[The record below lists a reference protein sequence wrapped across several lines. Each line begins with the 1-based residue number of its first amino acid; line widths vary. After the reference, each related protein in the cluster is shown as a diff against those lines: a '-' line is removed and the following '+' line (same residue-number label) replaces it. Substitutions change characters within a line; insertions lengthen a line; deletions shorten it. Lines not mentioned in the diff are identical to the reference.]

1 MHPIN
6 NNKSSLIGI
15 MILLFAVVFAYEEA
29 TENER
34 QLQFGSGFGSGFG
47 TNNNNIGGFGNN
59 NNGGFGSGFS
69 GNNNNN
75 NGGGFTIGGT
85 FSNNNNNNGAGGS
98 GFGMTSSTT
107 SSNGEEE
114 SSSSSFG
121 FGFGSSSEGGSS
133 SSSNNGD
140 EGGGNFGIGIPNF
153 PHASPPSIL
162 DNFPTLTLPPFGGGN
177 FGVGGGNFGGGFPS
191 SNSPP
196 SSPNNNFPTL
206 TLPPFFND
214 VPIVTSPP
222 GNNNNNDNIVDFTLP
237 PNPLIPD
244 LSIVLPPNPF
254 IPDLITLPPNPFIP
268 DLITLPPNLSPNVV
282 APPPITINPIITTP
296 TVSSSF
302 VTINTTSTATTI
314 AITNNN
320 ETTTVSSSVT
330 INTTSTTNNNE
341 TTTTTTVVIG
351 GSGTFCFSGGTVA
364 YVENKGL
371 VEMRRLKIGDYVA
384 VDKKKDSTF
393 VFEPIYSFGHYEPN
407 NNHKHNTNFLEI
419 RTNSSNPISSKLQI
433 TRQHLIYKKGVTHPV
448 PASSIQRGDQLV
460 LLGKEEVVTV
470 SSVYDT
476 ISITTG
482 LYAPFTPSGKLLVNN
497 GLLVS
502 SYVALDDTSSDGQ
515 LELFNG
521 MLRFSYHW
529 LARSFEVPHRIVC
542 TSSLFGSGSLLSW
555 CSKETYTKDG
565 ISNWVAIPMKFTMWL
580 LQKHPFQQILIL
592 PIICILALFSLLE
605 QTTTLLL
612 LLVVVVL
619 VRFGRVWNK
628 TKI

>member
-1 MHPIN
+1 
-6 NNKSSLIGI
+6 
-15 MILLFAVVFAYEEA
+15 
-29 TENER
+29 
-34 QLQFGSGFGSGFG
+34 
-47 TNNNNIGGFGNN
+47 
-59 NNGGFGSGFS
+59 
-69 GNNNNN
+69 
-75 NGGGFTIGGT
+75 
-85 FSNNNNNNGAGGS
+85 
-98 GFGMTSSTT
+98 
-107 SSNGEEE
+107 
-114 SSSSSFG
+114 
-121 FGFGSSSEGGSS
+121 
-133 SSSNNGD
+133 
-140 EGGGNFGIGIPNF
+140 
-153 PHASPPSIL
+153 L
-162 DNFPTLTLPPFGGGN
+162 D
-177 FGVGGGNFGGGFPS
+177 
-191 SNSPP
+191 
-196 SSPNNNFPTL
+196 NNNFPTL
-206 TLPPFFND
+206 TLPPFGVGVGNFGDGFPSNSPPSSPILDNSFPTLTLPPLFND

-222 GNNNNNDNIVDFTLP
+222 GNNNNNNNNNIVDFTLP
-237 PNPLIPD
+237 PNPFIPD
-244 LSIVLPPNPF
+244 LLITLPPNPF

-268 DLITLPPNLSPNVV
+268 DLITLPPNLSNIV

-296 TVSSSF
+296 TVSSF

-314 AITNNN
+314 AVTNNN

-351 GSGTFCFSGGTVA
+351 GSGSFCFSGRTVA

-371 VEMRRLKIGDYVA
+371 VEMRKLKIGDYVA
-384 VDKKKDSTF
+384 VDKNKDSTF
-393 VFEPIYSFGHYEPN
+393 VFEPIYSFGHYKPN
-407 NNHKHNTNFLEI
+407 SDSNDNTNFLEI
-419 RTNSSNPISSKLQI
+419 HTNSSNPISSKLQI

-502 SYVALDDTSSDGQ
+502 SYVALDDTSDGK

-529 LARSFEVPHRIVC
+529 LARSFEVPHRIIC
-542 TSSLFGSGSLLSW
+542 TSTPFGSGLLSW
-555 CSKETYTKDG
+555 CSRETYTKDG

-592 PIICILALFSLLE
+592 PIIFILALFSLVE

-619 VRFGRVWNK
+619 VRFGGVLNK
-628 TKI
+628 TII